1 MSMLDDSAHELSKSG
16 NGNGHG
22 NGHGSLERLL
32 EDLER
37 DPGIAERLGGAPVI
51 RQPGMRGSVGVMVS
65 EETVEKIP
73 AVVSRG
79 RKVDEASYPQVV
91 YRDRDDVTTILNL
104 TRLVMVMAV
113 LVMASAAVNI
123 FQYYRRPDRIV
134 VDGASGRVL
143 SINDR
148 NYGKEEGVEFG
159 ADRLTASDKLYI
171 TREFVRYLY
180 QVDPATR
187 PRDVEKALTMMVPD
201 SAVKFA
207 KWMKEKGILDQ
218 QKAESWQASWSAQDV
233 HVDLN
238 DPYTVNVIGKQEINK
253 VVGGAVQKETK
264 QLRLTIKLV
273 ADNKGR
279 ADRNLRSGFLIS
291 YLDYHELND
300 SGAAASP
307 EVQSSDSGAKKVT
320 PVTALQDQP

>member
-1 MSMLDDSAHELSKSG
+1 MSMLDNGVRELPG
-16 NGNGHG
+16 NGNGNARGPH
-22 NGHGSLERLL
+22 SLESLL
-32 EDLER
+32 DELET
-37 DPGIAERLGGAPVI
+37 DPRVAELLGGAPFI
-51 RQPGMRGSVGVMVS
+51 REPGRNAGAAVLVADRAS
-65 EETVEKIP
+65 ERIEKIP
-73 AVVSRG
+73 AVVSRAKRVG
-79 RKVDEASYPQVV
+79 EVSYPQVV
-91 YRDRDDVTTILNL
+91 YRDKDDVTTILNL

-113 LVMASAAVNI
+113 LIVASSAGNI
-123 FQYYRRPDRIV
+123 YQYYRRPDRIV
-134 VDGASGRVL
+134 VDGSSGRVL

-159 ADRLTASDKLYI
+159 PDRLTSQDKLYI
-171 TREFVRYLY
+171 TREFARYLY

-207 KWMKEKGILDQ
+207 KWMKERGILDQ
-218 QKAESWQASWSAQDV
+218 QKAESWQASWSPMDV
-233 HVDLN
+233 AVDRN

-253 VVGGAVQKETK
+253 VIAGAVRKETK

-291 YLDYHELND
+291 YLDSHELND
-300 SGAAASP
+300 SGDAASSQ
-307 EVQSSDSGAKKVT
+307 VSGSGARSVT
-320 PVTALQDQP
+320 PITALQD